1 MPTFL
6 EDLSGRTP
14 PSSPAI
20 EAAGGRARVLGG
32 ELCDGRDVSG
42 RRRADCSLTA
52 GLLQGAWPKLR
63 VMHCYALIVNPH
75 TIDALAGRETTS
87 LGRRR
92 RRYAFGRPS
101 RRVQPEL
108 NRVFTS

>member
-1 MPTFL
+1 
-6 EDLSGRTP
+6 
-14 PSSPAI
+14 
-20 EAAGGRARVLGG
+20 
-32 ELCDGRDVSG
+32 
-42 RRRADCSLTA
+42 
-52 GLLQGAWPKLR
+52 LLQGAWPKLR

-92 RRYAFGRPS
+92 RRYGRLTGLG
-101 RRVQPEL
+101 RGRQPEF